1 MTVNE
6 TKRWEI
12 NMLKRPLVIATI
24 AATVAMTT
32 FPTQASAQGDPLLGA
47 LVGAGIG
54 AAIGHGVNGRNHR
67 GKFGW
72 LLQRGLLWP
81 AQRLRTARAGL
92 LRCANKL
99 HSAGARLLRPPGG
112 GLQASPGLRTELS
125 GVSLGAPS
133 LAP

>member
-1 MTVNE
+1 MRSAGRTTHARSASGLTVNE

-54 AAIGHGVNGRNHR
+54 AAIGHGVNGRN
-67 GKFGW
+67 
-72 LLQRGLLWP
+72 
-81 AQRLRTARAGL
+81 
-92 LRCANKL
+92 
-99 HSAGARLLRPPGG
+99 GA
-112 GLQASPGLRTELS
+112 
-125 GVSLGAPS
+125 
-133 LAP
+133 